1 MSTLSYLITDPK
13 YYSKSSVKLKKT
25 LKRAL
30 QKYPVTLAC
39 LRDKSC
45 KNLKRA
51 AKHFLKALEN
61 KNIVTILNSDIKL
74 AYFLGYDGVHLPSN
88 KISNIKRAKRKKLFV
103 IVSCH
108 SLEEIKKAQKLGA
121 DMVTFSP
128 IFYSPKK
135 GEPKGVKKLRE
146 AVFKSKIPVIALGGI
161 VSNRQIHKVLLKKS
175 AGFASIR
182 YFVG

>member
-1 MSTLSYLITDPK
+1 MGEISYLITDPK
-13 YYSKSSVKLKKT
+13 YYSNSLIKFKKT
-25 LKRAL
+25 LKKAI
-30 QKYPVTLAC
+30 KKHPSNMVC
-39 LRDKSC
+39 LRDKKS
-45 KNLKRA
+45 KNIKKL
-51 AKHFLKALEN
+51 AKHFLILARKSKKIA
-61 KNIVTILNSDIKL
+61 ILNSNINL

-88 KISNIKRAKRKKLFV
+88 MFNKIKLAKRKKLFV

-108 SLEEIKKAQKLGA
+108 SLEEIKKVQKLGA